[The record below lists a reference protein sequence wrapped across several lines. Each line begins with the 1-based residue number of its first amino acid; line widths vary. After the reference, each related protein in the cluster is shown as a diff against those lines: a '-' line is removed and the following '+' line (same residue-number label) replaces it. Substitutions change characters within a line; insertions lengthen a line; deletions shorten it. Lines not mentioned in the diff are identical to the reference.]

1 MCFSAKSSI
10 VSFFIGI
17 IGSILCISLGST
29 SDKIVGY
36 YLGFVALM
44 QGIEYLLWRHQKCDN
59 YNRFV
64 SILGMILNHLQPFVL
79 GLIILFFNQYLIHK
93 KLILFILGFYLLI
106 IIPYSIQFLFNKKS
120 HCTIKNTENHLS
132 WKWNSMNY
140 NSFIYFIFILTM
152 CSLFILGFPTLKYGM
167 YSSFLAILT
176 YFTSAIFYSNHDTGA
191 LWCYY
196 VVFLPFLYYLY
207 RIFI

>member
-10 VSFFIGI
+10 VSFLFGI

-29 SDKIVGY
+29 SDKIIGY

-44 QGIEYLLWRHQKCDN
+44 QGIEYLLWTHQKCDN

-79 GLIILFFNQYLIHK
+79 GLIILFCNKHLIHT
-93 KLILFILGFYLLI
+93 KLILFIMGFYLLL

-120 HCTIKNTENHLS
+120 QCTIKNTENHLS
-132 WKWNSMNY
+132 WKWNLMNY
-140 NSFIYFIFILTM
+140 NFFIYIFFILTM
-152 CSLFILGFPTLKYGM
+152 CSLFILGSPTLKYGI
-167 YSSFLAILT
+167 YASLFAILS
-176 YFTSAIFYSNHDTGA
+176 YITSAVFYSNHDIGA

-196 VVFLPFLYYLY
+196 VVFFPFLYYLY
-207 RIFI
+207 RIF